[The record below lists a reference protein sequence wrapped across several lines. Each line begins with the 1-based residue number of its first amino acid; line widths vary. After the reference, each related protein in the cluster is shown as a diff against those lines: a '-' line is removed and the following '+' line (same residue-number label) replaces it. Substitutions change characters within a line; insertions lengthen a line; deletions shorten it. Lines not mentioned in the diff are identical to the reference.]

1 MAEESDLEKSEAAS
15 PRRLEKARE
24 EGQIARSREL
34 GTFMMLAAGVA
45 GVWLSGS
52 MLYQGLTGV
61 LRRGLGFEPRVAQ
74 DPGVM
79 VEQAVHGAGRALLT
93 VLPMF
98 GMLAVVAVLSAVLL
112 GGFVFSTK
120 PLEPNFSKL
129 SLWSGIKRM
138 FSAQTVVE
146 LVKALA
152 KAALVGGVAVWVI
165 WHYHDDMLGLMHV
178 APSAALT
185 SAMSLVALCSALIV
199 GSLLFVVLLDV
210 PWQIWNHLKK
220 LRMTKEDVRQ
230 EHKEGEGDPHVKGR
244 IRQQQRAMARRR
256 MMSEVPGADVVVT
269 NPTHYAVALK
279 YADGAAGAPRVVA
292 KGTGLIAARIRELA
306 AEHRIPTLEAPP
318 LIVQATIT
326 IATAIIAEASL
337 SFLGQRRGRLLV
349 IQTRRLQDGV
359 QLRRLCAVFGAPRQ
373 QGLYARGGVDHHLG
387 LTLVSLSRQQ
397 RAIQLGL

>member
-230 EHKEGEGDPHVKGR
+230 EHKESEGDPHVKGR

-279 YADGAAGAPRVVA
+279 YADGEAGAPRVVA

-318 LIVQATIT
+318 LARALHQHV
-326 IATAIIAEASL
+326 E
-337 SFLGQRRGRLLV
+337 LGQEIPTALYTAVAEVLAWV
-349 IQTRRLQDGV
+349 F
-359 QLRRLCAVFGAPRQ
+359 QLRSWRPGLGREPQAPTALAVPAELDPHSPTAAQGA
-373 QGLYARGGVDHHLG
+373 
-387 LTLVSLSRQQ
+387 
-397 RAIQLGL
+397 

>member
-230 EHKEGEGDPHVKGR
+230 EHKESEGDPHVKGR

-279 YADGAAGAPRVVA
+279 YADGEAGAPRVVA

-318 LIVQATIT
+318 LARALHQHV
-326 IATAIIAEASL
+326 E
-337 SFLGQRRGRLLV
+337 LGQEIPTALYTAVAEVLAWV
-349 IQTRRLQDGV
+349 F
-359 QLRRLCAVFGAPRQ
+359 QLRSWRPGLGREPQAPTALAVPAELDPHSPPATQGA
-373 QGLYARGGVDHHLG
+373 
-387 LTLVSLSRQQ
+387 
-397 RAIQLGL
+397 